1 MSIIKIKNK
10 SVFLHPIMMLEL
22 LNITIGEVIKDLSL
36 TVSDGQLL
44 SVVGDKGAGKTT
56 LLRAIL
62 GFLPV
67 DEGYISID
75 GELLTPLS
83 APYFRRQM
91 AYVPQH
97 LSLPDGYDKVPT
109 DYVALLERAVTSGK
123 QLLLVDE
130 PSESLSDEQQQ
141 QVERLLVEAQQRGAT
156 ILTINQHINENI
168 ITL

>member
-91 AYVPQH
+91 AYVPQR

-109 DYVALLERAVTSGK
+109 DYVALLERAVSSGK
-123 QLLLVDE
+123 QLLLIDE
-130 PSESLSDEQQQ
+130 PSDVLTDEQQQ
-141 QVERLLVEAQQRGAT
+141 RVDDLLAEAQQRGAT
-156 ILTINQHINENI
+156 ILAINQRFNENI

>member
-1 MSIIKIKNK
+1 
-10 SVFLHPIMMLEL
+10 MMLEL

-36 TVSDGQLL
+36 TIPDGQLL

-62 GFLPV
+62 GFLSV
-67 DEGYISID
+67 DKGYISID

-91 AYVPQH
+91 AYVPQR
-97 LSLPDGYDKVPT
+97 LSLPDGYGKVPT
-109 DYVALLERAVTSGK
+109 DYVALLELAVGSGK
-123 QLLLVDE
+123 KLLLVDE
-130 PSESLSDEQQQ
+130 PPYPLSDDQQLR
-141 QVERLLVEAQQRGAT
+141 VERLLTTAQQQGCT
-156 ILTINQHINENI
+156 ILAINQRINNNI

>member
-1 MSIIKIKNK
+1 
-10 SVFLHPIMMLEL
+10 MMLEL

-44 SVVGDKGAGKTT
+44 SVVGDKGTGKTT

-67 DEGYISID
+67 DAGYISID

>member
-1 MSIIKIKNK
+1 
-10 SVFLHPIMMLEL
+10 MMLEL

-36 TVSDGQLL
+36 TIPDGQLL
-44 SVVGDKGAGKTT
+44 SVVGDKGTGKTT

-62 GFLPV
+62 GFLSV
-67 DEGYISID
+67 DKGHISID

-91 AYVPQH
+91 AYVPQR

-109 DYVALLERAVTSGK
+109 DYLSLLERAVTSGK
-123 QLLLVDE
+123 KLLLIDE
-130 PSESLSDEQQQ
+130 PSEPLTDDQQLR
-141 QVERLLVEAQQRGAT
+141 VERLLTTAQQQGCT
-156 ILTINQHINENI
+156 ILAINQRINNNI

>member
-1 MSIIKIKNK
+1 
-10 SVFLHPIMMLEL
+10 MMLEL

-36 TVSDGQLL
+36 TIPDGQLL
-44 SVVGDKGAGKTT
+44 SVVGDKGVGKTT

-62 GFLPV
+62 GFLSV
-67 DEGYISID
+67 DKGYISID

-91 AYVPQH
+91 AYVPQYFRRQMAYVPQR

-109 DYVALLERAVTSGK
+109 DYLSLLERAVTSGK
-123 QLLLVDE
+123 KLLLIDE
-130 PSESLSDEQQQ
+130 PSEPLTADQQLR
-141 QVERLLVEAQQRGAT
+141 VERLLTTAQQQGCT
-156 ILTINQHINENI
+156 ILAINQRINNNI

>member
-1 MSIIKIKNK
+1 
-10 SVFLHPIMMLEL
+10 MMLEL

-36 TVSDGQLL
+36 TVSDGHLL
-44 SVVGDKGAGKTT
+44 SVVGDKGTGKTT

-67 DEGYISID
+67 DGGHISID

-91 AYVPQH
+91 AYVPQY
-97 LSLPDGYDKVPT
+97 LSLPEGYDKVPT
-109 DYVALLERAVTSGK
+109 DYVALLELAVGSGK
-123 QLLLVDE
+123 KLLLVDE
-130 PSESLSDEQQQ
+130 SPYPLSEEQQQ
-141 QVERLLVEAQQRGAT
+141 AVERLLTKALQHGCT
-156 ILTINQHINENI
+156 ILAVNQHINANI

>member
-1 MSIIKIKNK
+1 
-10 SVFLHPIMMLEL
+10 MMLEL

-36 TVSDGQLL
+36 TIPDGQLL

-62 GFLPV
+62 GFLSV
-67 DEGYISID
+67 DKGYISID

-91 AYVPQH
+91 AYVPQR

-109 DYVALLERAVTSGK
+109 DYVALLKRAVSSDK
-123 QLLLVDE
+123 QLLLIDE
-130 PSESLSDEQQQ
+130 PSDVLTDEQQQ
-141 QVERLLVEAQQRGAT
+141 RVDDLLAEAQQRGAT
-156 ILTINQHINENI
+156 ILAINQRINNNI

>member
-36 TVSDGQLL
+36 TIPDGQLL
-44 SVVGDKGAGKTT
+44 SVVGDKGVGKTT

-67 DEGYISID
+67 DGGHISID

-91 AYVPQH
+91 AYVPQR

-109 DYVALLERAVTSGK
+109 DYVALLELAVGSGK
-123 QLLLVDE
+123 KLLLVDE
-130 PSESLSDEQQQ
+130 PPYPLNEDQQLR
-141 QVERLLVEAQQRGAT
+141 VERLLTTAQQQGCT
-156 ILTINQHINENI
+156 ILAINQRINNNI

>member
-1 MSIIKIKNK
+1 
-10 SVFLHPIMMLEL
+10 MMLEL

-36 TVSDGQLL
+36 TIPDGQLL

-62 GFLPV
+62 GFLSV
-67 DEGYISID
+67 DKGYISID

-91 AYVPQH
+91 AYVPQY
-97 LSLPDGYDKVPT
+97 LSLPEGYDKVPT
-109 DYVALLERAVTSGK
+109 DYVALLELAVGSGK
-123 QLLLVDE
+123 KLLLIDE
-130 PSESLSDEQQQ
+130 PPYPLSEEQQLR
-141 QVERLLVEAQQRGAT
+141 VERLLTTAQQQGCT
-156 ILTINQHINENI
+156 ILAINQRINNNI